1 MLGGDSGFNE
11 LVGSRKP
18 HLKGRESKPSGE
30 SEDKSLGQVKPCFS
44 SHWDR

>member
-18 HLKGRESKPSGE
+18 HLKGRGRKPSRE
-30 SEDKSLGQVKPCFS
+30 SEDKSLGEVKPCFPN
-44 SHWDR
+44 HWNR